1 MGAVIERVSRSLCVD
16 VVRTRLS
23 EGEMA
28 TSPKRD
34 PASSSSAT
42 ALASALLQP
51 LALNPA
57 FQIYELDFYSSDA
70 MFPAIKHYFD
80 ICKECRELM
89 VTTSCFTPWRNA
101 RKTNGAAKVIPAVRA
116 GGPDD
121 IGQAVR
127 VFFFDDNINLHL
139 GGGFNVDGI
148 CNLRDV
154 SSGEYVDFSVGKN
167 GFAADRV
174 FRHTVVHHSDAY
186 GACLVQAN
194 ILDAMANEDYF
205 TSIINKYSKPGEKL
219 IVYADVNGTLVWDD
233 TVSGKTEAEVL
244 MMTMFRFAEVRPRAE
259 FHFAWEQRST
269 VRVSKPVTLR
279 QLVSEIAN
287 GDNDYYQQF
296 WTSSNCEKFLKSI
309 CEVADIGWLY
319 DSATLPP
326 ERFNS
331 VYQEYLNEVRRHGTD
346 GGVTRSWLACCRE
359 LVRASH
365 AVVLNSFGVD
375 SQRVVERCV
384 PNVQEVLHITV
395 NYSMWGEKDL
405 AKWNSQFAE
414 G

>member
-1 MGAVIERVSRSLCVD
+1 
-16 VVRTRLS
+16 
-23 EGEMA
+23 
-28 TSPKRD
+28 
-34 PASSSSAT
+34 
-42 ALASALLQP
+42 
-51 LALNPA
+51 
-57 FQIYELDFYSSDA
+57 